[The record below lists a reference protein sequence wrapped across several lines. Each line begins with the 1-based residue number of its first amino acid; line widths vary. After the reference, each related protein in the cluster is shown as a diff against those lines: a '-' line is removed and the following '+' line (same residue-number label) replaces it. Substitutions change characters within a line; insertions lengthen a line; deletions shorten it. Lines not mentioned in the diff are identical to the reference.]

1 MLPALHTKFAK
12 SLACASIFAS
22 LFLIAGTATAQ
33 FTRGS
38 LVVERMG
45 TGSAALSSA
54 SAQVYLMQF
63 ATTGGAPTYTVAI
76 PATGTPSLTAAG
88 SSTAEGILGTS
99 AERDVLILPGYSAAA
114 GVSAISSTTASA
126 NPRELFKIFPNGSYS
141 LAATTNTFGGAARGG
156 TSSQGSNYFLATS
169 GNGVIAFPGANTP
182 VQVETTTTNSRGAV
196 VYNGQLYITSGSANQ
211 ELIKVGTGV
220 PTVSATSC
228 TTVTPT
234 GGGDPGTIS
243 FSPDGSKLY
252 IADGTG
258 GISKFVN
265 SSGTY
270 TLAYTF
276 SVSATSALI
285 SGRGIAVDYST
296 PNAKIYAVDASTL
309 SNIIAFTDA
318 GVASVGVTTLAT
330 SPTNTLYKGI
340 QWAPAT
346 YASVAVSGAASVC
359 SGGTSSF
366 LITGNPNAAIHY
378 NINSGSTVAATL
390 GNNGLLTVS
399 TGAISSAA
407 TLNLVDITSANSL
420 LTSLSGS
427 ATVNITAP
435 PAPTLSPAT
444 AAINTG
450 SPQILTFGGAS
461 GDVIT
466 YTWTGGGPATTTIGA
481 GGTSTVSVTPP
492 LAGTYTYSI
501 TSATS
506 ASGCTNSAP
515 TGSVTSVLTVTD
527 VPFANFIGSGTNAC
541 NGVPAS
547 IAITGNGGGTVTYGD
562 GTTPGLTVVLS
573 GSGGTGT
580 ATLTPTL
587 STGVVTYTLTSVQ
600 PLGAGSPTSVSGS
613 FAVTVN
619 PTPTSINGNLA
630 VCVGASTTLTD
641 GFSGTWS
648 SVNGSGSVT
657 IGSGSGSVAGVSA
670 GTATIVFTST
680 AGCTTSSL
688 ETVNALPSAGSISGA
703 SSVCLGSTISLSDA
717 TGSGVWSST
726 TPGNGSVDVSGNVT
740 GVVAGT
746 TTISYTVTDVN
757 GCMASATQVETV
769 NPAANAGTVT
779 GPSVVAGTSSITLS
793 DAVAGGTWSSSNTSA
808 ATVVGSTGVVTAVA
822 PGTTTISY
830 TVTNCGTA
838 TATYNV
844 TVRATYFTHGNLV
857 VEQVQAGGTSAA
869 SPVVLIEYAP
879 VASASVVSTLSIP
892 SSVSGSEL
900 TVSGTAAAEGFMTLS
915 AEMDRLVL
923 DGYDT
928 AATTAS
934 VASTIAPRNV
944 ATVDGYGNIL
954 FPAETRVFGAN
965 NMRGATASGTNYF
978 GVAKTNGVVDMN
990 NGTLLS
996 SSNVNN
1002 NLIEIFGGNVYISS
1016 AKTGTG
1022 FEGISQ
1028 MGSVGTSTVTGQTET
1043 LVAADG
1049 SSANGPQGFAVSP
1062 DGHTMYVADGTN
1074 GTLKYTRA
1082 GTTGAFTLASGGYTA
1097 GAVNATPV
1105 AGIAVNFSA
1114 PGGAMIYAT
1123 TFTYTNII
1131 GFQDAGATTT
1141 TITTVAATTAATP
1154 FKGLMFAPSCFASA
1168 TATTASLCGS
1178 GNSSVVI
1185 TGNPTGVVSY
1195 NVNGGSTQTITLDA
1209 TGSNTVTLTGI
1220 TVTTTVNLLSIS
1232 TTACSSAPL
1241 SGSAIVSV
1249 NPIPAPTLSPATA
1262 SLGTGTSQVLT
1273 FTGNSG
1279 DVITY
1284 QWSSG
1289 GVPTST
1295 TVTIGAGGT
1304 ATVSVLPPSAGSYT
1318 YQVTSATSAFSCT
1331 NSSPTGSI
1339 TSVLSV
1345 SDVPFANFIGSGENA
1360 CIGLPASIV
1369 IQANG
1374 GGSVVYGD
1382 GTSTYTVTASGSGGI
1397 GTATITATLP
1407 LGVTTYTLTSVQPIG
1422 AASPSAVSGS
1432 FAVTVNPIPD
1442 AISGSLNVC
1451 VGGTATVT
1459 DDISGTWS
1467 TTDISFA
1474 TVVSGTGVVTG
1485 VSAGT
1490 ANITFTSAAGCK
1502 TTAVETVNAG
1512 PAVSPISGTGAIC
1525 ATASLLLTDGTSG
1538 GAWSTASSNVTVGT
1552 DGTVTGVNAGTTA
1565 TVSYTVTGGMGC
1577 QTSVTAIVTVNPA
1590 ANAGTITGRTQVV
1603 RTESIALSDAISG
1616 GTWSSSNTSAATVVG
1631 STGVVT
1637 GIAAGT
1643 TIISYTVVNCGTAT
1657 ATYNVTVK
1665 ATYFTPGNLIVE
1677 QPQGNSSA
1685 ATPVVL
1691 IEYAPTASAS
1701 IVSTLSIPATTSG
1714 SQLTVSGSAAAE
1726 GFMTLS
1732 AEMDRLVL
1740 DGYDVTGGVAS
1751 VAATTNP
1758 RNVATV
1764 DALGN
1769 ILFPAE
1775 TNAFGANN
1783 MRGATA
1789 SGTNYFGVAKT
1800 VGVVDMNNGTTLSS
1814 SDVNNHIIQ
1823 IFNGNV
1829 YVSSASGSFMGIS
1842 QMGSVGTSTVTGQT
1856 ETLLAADASA
1866 NGTEEFAISPD
1877 GHTLYAASG
1886 TSGTLKFTRAGTTGA
1901 FTLASGGY
1909 TSGAVNAVPV
1919 AGLAV
1924 NFSAPGGPMIYA
1936 TNFTYT
1942 NIIGFQDAGS
1952 TTTTITTVATTTAAA
1967 PFKGLM
1973 FAPSCFANVTPLT
1986 AGVCNGSNGAVIFT
2000 GNPTGTVSYNIGG
2013 GSTMTAVLDATGSAT
2028 VSTGAVTAPTTVN
2041 LLSISTIACSSAPVS
2056 GSATVTVNPAPVAQT
2071 VTGGGQYCP
2080 AAAGAPVGLSGSESG
2095 ASYSLYNGATL
2106 VTTIAGTGSA
2116 ISFGLQPTG
2125 TYSAV
2130 GTYTATGCSGNMTGA
2145 VSTSPY
2151 SLPTAT
2157 IAGSTSICSGASAT
2171 ISVAGGTPFA
2181 SIALNPSGSFT
2192 LDVSGNGS
2200 TTVNPLVSTTYT
2212 ATVTSSAGCATPA
2225 SGSVVITV
2233 NPTSVT
2239 SINGNLSVCGM
2250 GTTTLTDATTG
2261 STSSTWTSGNT
2272 AIATVGAT
2280 TGIVTGVAYGSA
2292 PITYTI
2298 VNSCGTYTTAM
2309 TVSVNPTP
2317 LAPVVTPGELSFC
2330 SSTAAQLATATGV
2343 ITGTIVDSTGYITAL
2358 MVYSVQATSTL
2369 NVAGIPAGATITS
2382 VRATVNAAGTS
2393 TGNSKQ
2399 YNMGF
2404 NLKAPDNS
2412 IISLS
2417 NGQGSSTL
2425 LPGFNFV
2432 TWGSD
2437 GSTAN
2442 PGTGGATPYVSGN
2455 DYIANL
2461 ATSVPSGF
2469 AAGNKSTINNW
2480 AGLNT
2485 MPNGNWTL
2493 YAGST
2498 YNNATSID
2506 TFHGW
2511 SITITYTMSPT
2522 SVTWAPFTGLNGGSY
2537 AGASTTTVNVL
2548 PATSTVYTV
2557 TASVGSCSSSSTLVA
2572 TASPSSTL
2580 YVPAVSGASA
2590 VCVGATK
2597 TLTDL
2602 ASGGTWSSSSPTVG
2616 SVNAATGVVT
2626 GLTTGTTTIVYTLS
2640 NGSGCSGT
2648 SSSIVTVNAPTAP
2661 GAISGS
2667 TSICTSSPTTLSDS
2681 PSGGV
2686 WSSSNTAFVTI
2697 GSSSGIATAAGT
2709 NLGTSTITYTYT
2721 DVNGCISTVTTNVT
2735 VVATPTPITVSPAFT
2750 SICPA
2755 ANSVFLTATGGAVR
2769 GPAVATTG
2777 NILSTIGTTSLSATT
2792 FPVTIS
2798 NVPAGATIDSV
2809 TVTIN
2814 DLTAPYVGD
2823 WVINLKGPNPT
2834 TNILNLS
2841 NLGGTHGAGSFT
2853 NLVVSSVGT
2862 ASITA
2867 TTTTGDVMAMA
2878 ASGVGPASYLSNTTS
2893 WTSLLN
2899 SGSPNGTWTL
2909 IAYLNDGT
2917 FSSASYFTGFS
2928 VNVYYSVPYSGAV
2941 WSPAANLYTNS
2952 GATTGY
2958 DGVSATNTIYAL
2970 NPSTA
2975 TNGTYNFAATSTNG
2989 ACASVGTST
2998 VVLNSTLAV
3007 PAITGTASVCQGLTT
3022 TLSDPAT
3029 GGTWSTT
3036 DGTATVVSSTGVVTG
3051 VSAGTATISYN
3062 LTVGGCS
3069 GYNTQVVTIN
3079 PLPVIS
3085 PIGGNTNVCLGT
3097 PNTLSDGTTAGTFAW
3112 SSSNTAIAT
3121 IGSSSGTVT
3130 GVSTGTSTITYSYNN
3145 GTCGSYVTTNINV
3158 SSIPGAVTMSPAS
3171 ASICPSGPPTLLS
3184 AAATATATATFSSG
3198 PISVSVSTVTPV
3210 PNTINVSGI
3219 PAGAVVTGVSMK
3231 LNATVGFDGDAE
3243 FNLEAPNDSIINIFS
3258 TGSSNSV
3265 VNFVNTTFT
3274 SALTPGG
3281 GSIIPNSSGPAGWPG
3296 TYAATAALNN
3306 AISLSYSA
3314 PYAENTQ
3321 SWSSLEN
3328 GNPNGPWQLIG
3339 LDDYHTD
3346 VFTITSWSLTLTY
3359 SFPVPITWAAA
3370 TGLYTDAAGM
3380 TGYAGSNTDTVYAM
3394 GTSTVIGTVT
3404 VYTATATNNG
3414 CVSSNTATTTSST
3427 TLSVAA
3433 ISGAGSF
3440 CSGVPTALSD
3450 ANFGGTWSSDNTG
3463 VANVGSTSG
3472 IVTGGTSGTA
3482 NIIYTLTSGSCSGST
3497 SKAVTVNA
3505 LPAVG
3510 PITGNANLCFITSY
3524 IGSDPTSALSDATA
3538 SGAWS
3543 SSNPSVATIG
3553 STGTLTGLYPG
3564 SSTISYTYSNGT
3576 CSNTATVNA
3585 VISASALPLFIAPSP
3600 ARVCASGPAALLT
3613 ATGGDIPMVASFTNN
3628 TGLPVPAGT
3637 QGAYSVAVS
3646 IPAGATITDMSVT
3659 LSMNRTITADDNNM
3673 IIDLQSPNTNILNLI
3688 NARGPGTALN
3698 FVNTTISSEGS
3709 TAMTSS
3715 TNFSTPA
3722 TFAADEVVGV
3732 GLTPQS
3738 NTNRWSDL
3746 YSTPFNGTWNLLGY
3760 YNNTGG
3766 TANISSW
3773 TLTIYYTVPS
3783 SSVTWS
3789 SLTGLFTNSGASSA
3803 YTGGSTS
3810 TVYSLP
3816 ASTSTYTVTSAN
3828 GACPATANVTVSV
3841 NALPTIGS
3849 TGGGV
3854 AICSGAPLTLSGT
3867 GGVSYSWT
3875 GGVTNGVPFTPAV
3888 GVNSYTVT
3896 GTNSNGC
3903 TNTATTMVAVYALPT
3918 VGTTGGGIAV
3928 CDGTMATL
3936 SGTGATSY
3944 SWTGGITDG
3953 VAFTPSL
3960 GVNSYTVTGTDGHT
3974 CMNTAVTTITVNAIP
3989 TVGTTGGG
3997 VAVCNGTMATL
4008 SGTGATSYSWTGGI
4022 TDGVSFT
4029 PSLGVNSYTV
4039 TGTTL
4044 GCSNTATTTITVNAI
4059 PTVGTTGGG
4068 IAVCDG
4074 TMATLSGTGAT
4085 SYSWTGG
4092 ITDGV
4097 AFTPAVGVNSY
4108 TVTGTTL
4115 GCSNTATTTI
4125 TVNAIP
4131 TVGITGGGIAICDG
4145 TMATLSGTGAASYS
4159 WTGGITDGVSFTPSL
4174 GVSSYTVTGTTL
4186 GCSNTAT
4193 TTITVNAIPTVG
4205 TTGGGIAV
4213 CNGTMATLSGTG
4225 AASYS
4230 WTGGITDGVAFTP
4243 AVGAHSYTVTGTTL
4257 GCSNTAT
4264 TTITVNAIPTVGI
4277 TGGGVAICDGTMATL
4292 SGTGAASYSW
4302 TGGITDGVSF
4312 TPSLGVSSYTVTGT
4326 TLGCSN
4332 TATTAITVNAIPTVG
4347 TTGGGIA
4354 VCSGTMATLNGTG
4367 ATTYMWTGGITDGVA
4382 FTPAVGAHSYTV
4394 TGTTLGC
4401 SNTATTT
4408 ITVNA
4413 IPTVGTTG
4421 GGIAICNGTM
4431 ATLSGT
4437 GAASYS
4443 WTGGITDG
4451 VSFTPSLGVNSYT
4464 VTGTTLG
4471 CSNTAITT
4479 ITVNPLPLSISGA
4492 TGVCVGST
4500 STLSDLTPGG
4510 NWSSN
4515 AVGTVSVVAT
4525 TGVLRGNAVGT
4536 AVISYTLGTSCASTI
4551 IITVNPI
4558 PTAILGTKVV
4568 CVGAMTSLSDAVA
4581 GGAWS
4586 SSNTNGSIDASGNVT
4601 GVSSGTSTITYAFAG
4616 ECKSTATLT
4625 VNPIPAVITG
4635 ASGVCVGLT
4644 TTLSDATT
4652 GGTWASSNTSVASI
4666 GSTTRVVTGLTA
4678 GNTTITY
4685 RLATGC
4691 INTYNMTVNPLTAAA
4706 VTSGTA
4712 VACVGST
4719 ITLTDATT
4727 GGAWSSSAVGTASV
4741 VATTGVVA
4749 GVAAGT
4755 AVITYLLPTGC
4766 KSTVTVTINA
4776 IPTISGSSS
4785 VCTGSTAALTAS
4797 PAGGVWVSSTPA
4809 NGSISTTGVVAGIA
4823 AGTTTISYTL
4833 TTGCAAGRVETV
4845 NPISNVSGAAVICSG
4860 TSIVLTDATTGGAW
4874 SSSSAHA
4881 TVGTDGTVT
4890 GVSAGTSVITYL
4902 MPTGCKATNA
4912 IVTVNT
4918 TPTISGT
4925 LTLCANTTV
4934 TLTGAPTGGA
4944 WVSSAPAIGSI
4955 SSTGVVTGVSGGTT
4969 TISYTLSTG
4978 CATGAVVAVNP
4989 ILPVTGGNVAVC
5001 SGASVS
5007 LTDATPGGSWSSSN
5021 AHAIVGTDGTVT
5033 GGTTAGTAVITYLL
5047 PTGCKATTGI
5057 TTNALPAVISGL
5069 GNLCLGSTSTLSD
5082 ATAGGTW
5089 SSSVLSVATI
5099 GSSGSTTT
5107 FTTVGA
5113 GTTTIGYTLST
5124 GCAVTKTI
5132 TVDAI
5137 PSSISNVTVCAGSST
5152 TLSDVPTGGTWTSS
5166 NVSIVTIGAA
5176 TGVLTGVNGGTATIT
5191 YADAGGSCF
5200 ATATVTVTS
5209 IAAISGNLNVCS
5221 GGSTTLVD
5229 GTSGGIWTSSGNV
5242 SVIGTSGV
5250 VTGGSIGTG
5259 VVTYTIPSGC
5269 ARTVTVNVN
5278 PAPSAVSGTTS
5289 VCIGGMTTLSDDG
5302 SGTWTSSNTLIATV
5316 TTSGTVTGAGVGTAT
5331 ITYVAGPGCIATVI
5345 FTVTPGPSGISGASS
5360 VCQGAVITLSDL
5372 TAGGSWSASSGVTVA
5387 DGGTTATITG
5397 NTVGTSTVT
5406 YMLPTGCS
5414 STYIVTVKAIPTAIL
5429 GMTTACLGTNT
5440 ILSDATTPAV
5450 SWTSSNTLVA
5460 TVNAAGVV
5468 VPVNTGTTTII
5479 YTATNTCTTTTVV
5492 SINAL
5497 PSGITGS
5504 ASVCPGST
5512 VGLTDLVS
5520 GGTWSSASPAVAS
5533 VDAVSGVVTGIAG
5546 GTASIKYSV
5555 YGAGCA
5561 VSSTVTVSPA
5571 AAVTGAA
5578 AICQFATVTLHD
5590 ATSGGTWST
5599 ASSNATV
5606 GSTSGVVAGTNAGTA
5621 TITYTTG
5628 IGCTA
5633 TAVVT
5638 INAAPA
5644 SISGAMQ
5651 ICVGSTVTLTDATSG
5666 GNWTSLSTNVTVDG
5680 SGDVTG
5686 GSVGTASITYALSS
5700 GCQAIAVVTVNAV
5713 PSAITGTATVCAGMT
5728 TSLTDGV
5735 IGGTWTSTSGA
5746 TVGATGIVTGGPS
5759 AGTATISYTT
5769 GAGCA
5774 ASVVVTV
5781 NAAPDAI
5788 SGSTVACAGSTI
5800 ALSDDISGGVW
5811 SSSNS
5816 NASVDGSGNVM
5827 ATAGASGTV
5836 TISYVLSDGCY
5847 AASIVTV
5854 AALPSA
5860 IMGNT
5865 SICIGG
5871 TTTLS
5876 DIPAGGVWSTTSSA
5890 ASIGSASGI
5899 VNGLGAGT
5907 ATITYSVGSG
5917 CATTVVVNVYG
5928 APPAINGILAVCVGG
5943 TAILSDDLSGGTWIT
5958 GNTGVATVGNT
5969 SGIVSG
5975 VMAGTT
5981 TISYTVSG
5989 CSATGILTVNSLPPN
6004 ITGPAVVCPGATVA
6018 LTDASAGG
6026 TWSTMSTNITL
6037 DGSGNVTGG
6046 TAGAATVT
6054 YTALTGCTRTYNI
6067 TVNSAPTSIMGNT
6080 TVCQGSTTILSDATT
6095 PTVSWTSSNTTVA
6108 TISASGAALGVSPGS
6123 ATIIYTASNT
6133 CTTTTTLTVTGATS
6147 PITGNAPVCP
6157 ASPITLTDATGS
6169 GTWISGNTAIA
6180 TVGSTTGTVAGV
6192 ATGTA
6197 IITYSL
6203 PGAGCSVTTA
6213 VTVNAAPNAGT
6224 LLGALTACLG
6234 TGATFSDATS
6244 GGTWSSTNL
6253 AVGTINVYGTVTTLS
6268 TGTTTVSYTVSNV
6281 CGSAAATATL
6291 TVNPLPSAGTITGN
6305 TGAICAGAVLALTDA
6320 VTGGAWSSSN
6330 TAVGSVDAS
6339 GNVTG
6344 VAGGIASITY
6354 AVTTGCGTART
6365 MTSVTV
6371 NAFTAGVINGS
6382 SSVTAGLT
6390 DQLTDGVAGG
6400 VWSASNSNATI
6411 SATGLVTGVTAGA
6424 DLISYTITNGCGSI
6438 TATYNVTVTGSGIS
6452 PITGIPSVCQGS
6464 TTALTDATPGGTW
6477 HSSNTLV
6484 ATVGTSGIVTAA
6496 ATGTVSATATISYT
6510 VGGVPVMVVVTV
6522 NPNPSGIV
6530 GSTSLCAGTT
6540 ITLSD
6545 LVAGG
6550 AWTASSDVTL
6560 TPGSAATVTGFSS
6573 ATVGTSTVTYALTTG
6588 CAKTLSVTV
6597 KALPTPILGNL
6608 SICGVGNGTSL
6619 SDMTTATSW
6628 ASSAVGTATVNAAGH
6643 VYGVSPGT
6651 ATIIFTA
6658 SNTCTTTAT
6667 VTVYAAVTVAT
6678 ISGTSSVGHGL
6689 TITLSDATGGG
6700 TWSSSNAALGSV
6712 DASGDV
6718 TGVGTSGTV
6727 TISYSVSYGG
6737 GCMATATKP
6746 ITVHTPAPPAHGTTV
6761 GGTIMMVAGTAVS
6774 LDDEAAGGIWSS
6786 SNTNV
6791 VTVDGGLLTA
6801 IAPGAANI
6809 THTVTNGNG
6818 EVSTSVTPVVVNSMP
6833 MDVRVVPNPNN
6844 GAFTVKGMMGTTQ
6857 DVEVTLEVTDV
6868 LGQVIYN
6875 NKVIA
6880 QDGKINEAI
6889 SLSGTLANGMYMMNV
6904 HTATEQKVF
6913 HFVIEK

>member
-3997 VAVCNGTMATL
+3997 
-4008 SGTGATSYSWTGGI
+4008 
-4022 TDGVSFT
+4022 
-4029 PSLGVNSYTV
+4029 
-4039 TGTTL
+4039 
-4044 GCSNTATTTITVNAI
+4044 
-4059 PTVGTTGGG
+4059 

-4213 CNGTMATLSGTG
+4213 
-4225 AASYS
+4225 
-4230 WTGGITDGVAFTP
+4230 
-4243 AVGAHSYTVTGTTL
+4243 
-4257 GCSNTAT
+4257 
-4264 TTITVNAIPTVGI
+4264 
-4277 TGGGVAICDGTMATL
+4277 
-4292 SGTGAASYSW
+4292 
-4302 TGGITDGVSF
+4302 
-4312 TPSLGVSSYTVTGT
+4312 
-4326 TLGCSN
+4326 
-4332 TATTAITVNAIPTVG
+4332 
-4347 TTGGGIA
+4347 
-4354 VCSGTMATLNGTG
+4354 
-4367 ATTYMWTGGITDGVA
+4367 
-4382 FTPAVGAHSYTV
+4382 
-4394 TGTTLGC
+4394 
-4401 SNTATTT
+4401 
-4408 ITVNA
+4408 
-4413 IPTVGTTG
+4413 
-4421 GGIAICNGTM
+4421 CNGTM